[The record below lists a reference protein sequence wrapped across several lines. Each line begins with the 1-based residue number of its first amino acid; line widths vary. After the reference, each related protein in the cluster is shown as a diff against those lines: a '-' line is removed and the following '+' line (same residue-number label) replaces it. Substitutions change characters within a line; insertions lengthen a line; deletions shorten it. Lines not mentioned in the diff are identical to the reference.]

1 MIGRLLHTLV
11 VALACFSVGTVLS
24 AAGLGGYL
32 AVKWDLNRTKL
43 VRILAVA
50 QGIEL
55 AAANDQAKAA
65 KPESSEEQASY
76 EQLLEARA
84 AKFRNLE
91 LREQSLRGSL
101 DQLRQEQTRST
112 EEKASLAKARQS
124 LQSQLADIEKQAT
137 EAGWEQNRNSLQTI
151 KPKQAK
157 ELLLQMLGR
166 NEMDDV
172 VALLAPMT
180 DSKRAKIISEFKTP
194 EETQKIGDVLRV
206 IRKGEPRTTAATNVG
221 RQLGAAAGNAEGGT
235 R

>member
-11 VALACFSVGTVLS
+11 VAVACFSVGTVLS

-32 AVKWDLNRTKL
+32 AVKWDVNRTKL
-43 VRILAVA
+43 AQMLAVA
-50 QGIEL
+50 QGIDL
-55 AAANDQAKAA
+55 AAKSAAHPAA
-65 KPESSEEQASY
+65 KEVSEEQGSY
-76 EQLLEARA
+76 EQMLEARA
-84 AKFRNLE
+84 IKFRNLE

-101 DQLRQEQTRST
+101 DQLRQDQARAA
-112 EEKASLAKARQS
+112 EEKATVAKARQS
-124 LQSQLADIEKQAT
+124 LQTKLAEIDKEAT
-137 EAGWEQNRNSLQTI
+137 DAGWEQNRNSLQTI

-157 ELLLQMLGR
+157 ELLLQMLAK

-172 VALLAPMT
+172 VALLAPMS

-206 IRKGEPRTTAATNVG
+206 IRRGEPRTTAAANVSQ
-221 RQLGAAAGNAEGGT
+221 QLNAGSAPGGT